1 MSAPELTVT
10 ETFKAGIYDIDE
22 RLYHQDP
29 VAGGSLSS
37 SGAKK
42 LLECPAIYHHYCTAD
57 APEYKDVFDFGKA
70 AHTAVL
76 GTGAEVVIL
85 DFKNWTT
92 KAAQTAKA
100 ETREA
105 GKTPLLPK
113 EHARIVG
120 LTNAVHAHP
129 EARALLSQDG
139 AAEQSV
145 LWEAD
150 GIRKR
155 ARPDFL
161 PSKPSDNGRLLV
173 VDLKTA
179 VDSSPAAFSRSCA
192 NFGYAQQDAWYS
204 EGIAAVTGLDVA
216 FLFVVVEKEPP
227 YVVSVYELD
236 ELAKRIGEHRNDIAI
251 RRYIECTESGIWP
264 GYVTGIEQLA
274 LPRWAEI
281 EYQEQLEMQQEGITA

>member
-42 LLECPAIYHHYCTAD
+42 LLECPAKYHHDRTAG
-57 APEYKDVFDFGKA
+57 EQFKDTYNFGSA
-70 AHTAVL
+70 VHTSVL
-76 GTGAEVVIL
+76 GAGREVIYL
-85 DFKNWTT
+85 DYPDYR
-92 KAAQTAKA
+92 KA
-100 ETREA
+100 EARDAKEEVIAA
-105 GKTPLLPK
+105 GNYPLLIK
-113 EHARIVG
+113 DQAGVVAI
-120 LTNAVHAHP
+120 TNAVHAHP
-129 EARALLSQDG
+129 EARALLGQDG

-145 LWEAD
+145 LWEMD

-173 VDLKTA
+173 VDFKTA

-204 EGIAAVTGLDVA
+204 EGIAKVTGLDVA

-281 EYQEQLEMQQEGITA
+281 EYQEQIEMQQEGYAA